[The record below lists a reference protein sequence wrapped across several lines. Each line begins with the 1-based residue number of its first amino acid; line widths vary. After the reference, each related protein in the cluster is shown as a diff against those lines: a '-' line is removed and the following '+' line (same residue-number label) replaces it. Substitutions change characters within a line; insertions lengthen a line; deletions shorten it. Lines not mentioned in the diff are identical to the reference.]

1 MKPKHLRACAS
12 RPGRSMLES
21 LRQFLTPQLWKQG
34 HHAFWPRR
42 PRRRWDLQPLVLVL
56 LAMTWCCGDSQAE
69 RFETAQAFASAC
81 LPKRRRPG
89 KTVTGF
95 HKALAKL
102 PARVLRILAQ
112 GLRQR
117 LAGCWQ
123 QGWRVGEFIPFGVDG
138 SRLLCPR
145 TPELEQRLGTANKEE
160 AAPSLWVT
168 ALVHLRLGLLW
179 SWRLGQ
185 SRASE
190 RGHLLHMLPLLPAGA
205 MVVADA
211 GFYGFGLARALLQAH
226 VHFLIRMSSHAT
238 LGIDRPVDR
247 LRFREG
253 LVYYWP
259 AQKDGGHNAKP
270 LRLRLLRLKAKKAK
284 DDVWLLTDVL
294 ASKRLPWRL
303 ASQLYRWRWEN
314 EGLFRTYK
322 RTLAKVKL
330 LSRTLALVHREA
342 EGSLLAT
349 QLLLAQGARAA
360 GPLCSPRRVLLAIRG
375 QMVADCG
382 PRLRRRFAE
391 CMAKAQRER
400 RRRTSMK
407 TKRVWPR
414 RRPHKPP
421 KPPLLLTLT
430 RAQKAVVF
438 RQFRQ
443 TG

>member
-1 MKPKHLRACAS
+1 MRPKGLRPCAA
-12 RPGRSMLES
+12 RPGRSLLES
-21 LRQFLTPQLWKQG
+21 LRQFLTPHLWKQG
-34 HHAFWPRR
+34 HSAWRPRR
-42 PRRRWDLQPLVLVL
+42 PRRRWDLQPLILVL

-69 RFETAQAFASAC
+69 RFETAKAFVSAC

-89 KTVTGF
+89 QTVAGF

-102 PARVLRILAQ
+102 PTQVLRILAQ

-117 LAGCWQ
+117 LTACWQ
-123 QGWRVGEFIPFGVDG
+123 QDWRVGEFIPFGVDG

-145 TPELEQRLGTANKEE
+145 TPELEQRLGTANKKE

-168 ALVHLRLGLLW
+168 ALVHVRLGLLW

-190 RGHLLHMLPLLPAGA
+190 RGHFLQMLPLLPAGA
-205 MVVADA
+205 LVVADA
-211 GFYGFGLARALLQAH
+211 GFYGFGLAQALLQAQ

-238 LGIDRPVDR
+238 LGIDRRVDP

-259 AQKDGGHNAKP
+259 AQKDGGRGAKP
-270 LRLRLLRLKAKKAK
+270 LRLRLLRLAAKKDK
-284 DDVWLLTDVL
+284 DAVWLLTDVL
-294 ASKRLPWRL
+294 TPKRLPWSL

-330 LSRTLALVHREA
+330 LSRTLTLVHREA

-349 QLLLAQGARAA
+349 QLLLAQGASAA

-375 QMVADCG
+375 EIYAACG
-382 PRLRRRFAE
+382 PRQRRRFAQ

-400 RRRTSMK
+400 RRRTNAK
-407 TKRVWPR
+407 ATRVWPR

-421 KPPLLLTLT
+421 KPPVLLKLTSE
-430 RAQKAVVF
+430 QKAVLF
-438 RQFRQ
+438 RQFRE